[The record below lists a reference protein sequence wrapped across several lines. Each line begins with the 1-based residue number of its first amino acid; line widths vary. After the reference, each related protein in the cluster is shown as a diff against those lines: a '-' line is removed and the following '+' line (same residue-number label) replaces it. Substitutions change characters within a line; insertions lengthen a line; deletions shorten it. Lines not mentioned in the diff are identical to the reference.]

1 MRGAG
6 SARCSGRAGR
16 SAPLAPFERYWP
28 VEELSG
34 CAPVEWCGVIRGVT
48 MTALS
53 KYFLA
58 VVAGTTMLAFSAVS
72 ASAAY
77 ACNGNVCWVV
87 KEKYSYPADSKVIVR
102 EESWKPSADITIRE
116 PGAGRGYYVGSD
128 WRSW

>member
-1 MRGAG
+1 
-6 SARCSGRAGR
+6 
-16 SAPLAPFERYWP
+16 
-28 VEELSG
+28 
-34 CAPVEWCGVIRGVT
+34 

-77 ACNGNVCWVV
+77 ACNANVCWVV